1 MGGSLKKDFVY
12 LTFVRKHCWVGFF
25 IWFVLSFVCFGLFV
39 LHEQLRPYSSRF
51 LWFSP
56 VISSGCPRFSQQEG
70 TSQQLLLYA
79 HSWTICNTNCWGGC
93 HQHVISECSW
103 AELNEAPAETK
114 PIICQNSKP
123 WSRFRKVQMIFQ
135 ASIQNPPKQPKPKQL
150 PTLKHPDGWRVQPR
164 TAGNELTNGVAE
176 QTWMDPVPLPGSL
189 VLSSLLISDALS
201 WPYQKMFHFLDVA
214 VIWFPAVT
222 RNVFDISPA
231 NNLSGSFNYLE
242 NLNILR
248 VNWNSLGL
256 NTRMTHSGIFKDPRV
271 NTT

>member
-93 HQHVISECSW
+93 HQRVISECSW

-135 ASIQNPPKQPKPKQL
+135 ASIQNPPKQPQTKAAANTEAP
-150 PTLKHPDGWRVQPR
+150 GWVVGTTKNCGWWINQRCGRTNLNGSSAFPR
-164 TAGNELTNGVAE
+164 
-176 QTWMDPVPLPGSL
+176 
-189 VLSSLLISDALS
+189 
-201 WPYQKMFHFLDVA
+201 
-214 VIWFPAVT
+214 
-222 RNVFDISPA
+222 
-231 NNLSGSFNYLE
+231 LSGPLFPPHLWCTKLTLPENVPFSRCSCHLVSSRNSECLWHVTCKQSFRE
-242 NLNILR
+242 
-248 VNWNSLGL
+248 
-256 NTRMTHSGIFKDPRV
+256 F
-271 NTT
+271 